1 MRSCDVPPLEDL
13 PDKSPADETAHGAQ
27 ANPGQSELERFWE
40 TVRRIPRYVLLMTN
54 LMRDPRVPLSA
65 KAKLSLGGA
74 YTISP
79 IDLVPGVIPVAG
91 QLDDLLVL
99 LLTLRHVVRSTDARL
114 IAEHLERAGVRHE
127 DLDHDLRVT
136 KDTAVWLASRGV
148 RAAGRVTVKSLGRLR
163 SFWESRR

>member
-1 MRSCDVPPLEDL
+1 MRSAPREDPL
-13 PDKSPADETAHGAQ
+13 DKIPADDSSQGTQ
-27 ANPGQSELERFWE
+27 ASPDQSQLERFWD
-40 TVRRIPRYVLLMTN
+40 TVRRIPRYVLLVTN

-79 IDLVPGVIPVAG
+79 IDLVPGIIPVAG

-99 LLTLRHVVRSTDARL
+99 LLTLRHVVRSTDAKL
-114 IAEHLERAGVRHE
+114 ITEHLERAGVSQE
-127 DLDHDLRVT
+127 DLDNDLRVT
-136 KDTAVWLASRGV
+136 KDTAIWLASQGA
-148 RAAGRVTVKSLGRLR
+148 RAAGRVTAKGLGRLR